1 MKINRALT
9 GEIKWGTGGERAA
22 TTWLK
27 GRGDMEDREREGDEE
42 EESVMNVRLR

>member
-9 GEIKWGTGGERAA
+9 GEIKWGKVGERAL
-22 TTWLK
+22 TIRLK
-27 GRGDMEDREREGDEE
+27 GKGDMEDRERESDEE